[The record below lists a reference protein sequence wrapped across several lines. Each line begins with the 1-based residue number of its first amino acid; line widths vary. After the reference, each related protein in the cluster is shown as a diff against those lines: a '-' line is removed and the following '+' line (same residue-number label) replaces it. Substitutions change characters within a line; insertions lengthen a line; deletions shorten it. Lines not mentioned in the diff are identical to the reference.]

1 MLCDSQIYNN
11 RRRITLS
18 SIVKV
23 NSSSLIYMHSSPR
36 LFIGID
42 EELNDFVSFDWIN
55 EITTDRTLKT
65 KNNEEIHLAVSFS
78 SIYSL
83 SYDIY
88 LDIQRIGRSLF

>member
-1 MLCDSQIYNN
+1 MPLILWDAE
-11 RRRITLS
+11 
-18 SIVKV
+18 SIEKKNYQTISRLKV
-23 NSSSLIYMHSSPR
+23 NEEYYLPIKFLYVHSSPR

-42 EELNDFVSFDWIN
+42 EELNDFISFDWIN

-88 LDIQRIGRSLF
+88 I